1 MTGTGPFKNPSER
14 RCGFVGLRRESMCLS
29 NKSITFSTSTEVL
42 CSILSLFQRPKATL
56 SMYKILVEIKMTW
69 IALSE
74 SNFRLTLDNL
84 NSQMFLN
91 IATLLQAAGDIGLE
105 STVCI
110 PIPIRVRLK
119 HPGGSVAAKR

>member
-1 MTGTGPFKNPSER
+1 
-14 RCGFVGLRRESMCLS
+14 
-29 NKSITFSTSTEVL
+29 
-42 CSILSLFQRPKATL
+42 
-56 SMYKILVEIKMTW
+56 MYKILVEIKMTW